1 MLKLAPPEWGSPLDY
16 EEENLGPRSDPIW
29 WAPPPQEEHSPW
41 ETGVCLA
48 LSLRGWCLSL
58 PSLGLNRL
66 IWKMSRCLLSHSI
79 STPTPRPCILSEAT
93 PWEQPCPQR
102 RCAFLPSALPIQSDR
117 MAARPVLTAPV
128 KLLDNGPQEWWGS
141 QFLTQCWS
149 TQTHHTVGRTH
160 AFGSSEVFPELW
172 LAFCL

>member
-1 MLKLAPPEWGSPLDY
+1 MRKKTRGPDQICSGGLLLPRRSTALGRQESAWPCHCVAGVCPCPPWASTASGRWADASESQHLHP
-16 EEENLGPRSDPIW
+16 
-29 WAPPPQEEHSPW
+29 APPPH
-41 ETGVCLA
+41 
-48 LSLRGWCLSL
+48 
-58 PSLGLNRL
+58 
-66 IWKMSRCLLSHSI
+66 
-79 STPTPRPCILSEAT
+79 PCILSEAT
-93 PWEQPCPQR
+93 PWEPQS
-102 RCAFLPSALPIQSDR
+102 RCAFLPSALPIQSVR